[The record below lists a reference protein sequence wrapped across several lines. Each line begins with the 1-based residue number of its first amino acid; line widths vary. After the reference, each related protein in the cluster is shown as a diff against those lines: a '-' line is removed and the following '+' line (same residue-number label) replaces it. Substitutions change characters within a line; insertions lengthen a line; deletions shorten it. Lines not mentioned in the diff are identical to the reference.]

1 MARGFLV
8 SDASAVDDGLRVDKR
23 ELIGRNRE
31 RRLIAE
37 RREGTGEM
45 RGELG
50 DGMVLDSDVRP
61 AIVHITIVLSHG
73 LIVPWRRRAGGVD
86 PKAGAGAS
94 VDSLG

>member
-1 MARGFLV
+1 
-8 SDASAVDDGLRVDKR
+8 
-23 ELIGRNRE
+23 
-31 RRLIAE
+31 
-37 RREGTGEM
+37 M